1 MILFYET
8 DITLQHHG
16 VKGMK
21 WGVRKKRD
29 SNMNTRNKSKDNKED
44 GHQHESKEKIH
55 LTDKQKK
62 AIKIG
67 AAVTAAALVTY
78 GAYRLNKS
86 GKIDISK
93 FAGSAIVDKNT
104 GLELQSTQESIDSA
118 LKAVNPK
125 YSLFNKKYNMNCG
138 NCAIAFEARL
148 RGYNVEASGN
158 PTGMTISQIGQFF
171 KGFKSES
178 FKEINIDTTKLA
190 SDFTTRGKQVEK
202 AMSQSILKQCSSSK
216 DARGMLFFPSKF
228 GSHWVS
234 WTKSGDN
241 VTFHNSQNP
250 SINLTKQLFGHYV
263 YHRNSSSAALTSI
276 RLDDLDINND
286 NIHSVVTNVTKSAR
300 QNAEQFNTFVEK
312 GKDFVT
318 WG

>member
-1 MILFYET
+1 MIVFYET
-8 DITLQHHG
+8 NNTLQHHG

-29 SNMNTRNKSKDNKED
+29 SGTNTRKKRQHENEDENKSK
-44 GHQHESKEKIH
+44 EKFH

-78 GAYRLNKS
+78 GAYKLSKS
-86 GKIDISK
+86 GKIDMSK

-104 GLELQSTQESIDSA
+104 GLELQSKSESISST

-125 YSLFNKKYNMNCG
+125 FSLFNRDYNMNCG

-158 PTGMTISQIGQFF
+158 PTGMTMSQIGQFF

-190 SDFTTRGKQVEK
+190 SDFTTRGKQVEQ
-202 AMSQSILKQCSSSK
+202 AMSQNILKQCSSSK
-216 DARGMLFFPSKF
+216 DARGMVFFPADF

-234 WTKSGDN
+234 WTKSGDK

-250 SINLTKQLFGHYV
+250 SIDLTKQVFSHYV
-263 YHRNSSSAALTSI
+263 YHKNSSAAALTSI
-276 RLDDLDINND
+276 RLDDLDINTD
-286 NIHSVVTNVTKSAR
+286 NIHSVVTNVSNSAR
-300 QNAEQFNTFVEK
+300 QKAEQFDSFVAK
-312 GKDFVT
+312 GKDFVMRY
-318 WG
+318 